1 MLNQVERY
9 NERTWKLYEELKTF
23 GEIDVVGERE
33 QVMSLTLKMQYL
45 YFCKVWTAKQEHCF
59 KNNLLKKS
67 N

>member
-9 NERTWKLYEELKTF
+9 NKKIWRLYEELKIF
-23 GEIDVVGERE
+23 EEIDVVGEKE
-33 QVMSLTLKMQYL
+33 QVMSLTLKIQYL
-45 YFCKVWTAKQEHCF
+45 YFCKVWTTKQEYCF